1 MLRTIGLA
9 LALTLAA
16 LPAATLAE
24 EIDHSQHDMSSAA
37 DGAAKAY
44 MDGMVKMNRD
54 MNGPMTGDA
63 DVDFA
68 TMMIPH
74 HQGAI
79 DMAKVELEFG
89 QDAELKTLSEAII
102 KAQEGEI
109 AFLKGWLAKNGKAAD
124 GQAAQHQH
132 DDPAGKAYMD
142 GMERMNRDMNAEMT
156 GDADVDFATM
166 MIPHHQG
173 AIDMAKVQL
182 EHGKDAEL
190 RKLSEAIIAAQEG
203 EIEFLKKWL
212 AKR

>member
-9 LALTLAA
+9 LALTMTA
-16 LPAATLAE
+16 LPAATQATE
-24 EIDHSQHDMSSAA
+24 MDHSQHDMSSAA
-37 DGAAKAY
+37 DGSAKVY
-44 MDGMVKMNRD
+44 MDGMATMNRD
-54 MNGPMTGDA
+54 MGAAMTGDA
-63 DVDFA
+63 DIDFA

-79 DMAKVELEFG
+79 DMAKVELEYG
-89 QDAELKTLSEAII
+89 KNPELRKLSEAII
-102 KAQEGEI
+102 SAQEGEI
-109 AFLKGWLAKNGKAAD
+109 AFLKGWLAKNARAAD
-124 GQAAQHQH
+124 GDGAQHQH
-132 DDPAGKAYMD
+132 HDPAGKAYME
-142 GMERMNRDMNAEMT
+142 GMERMNRDMNADMS

-190 RKLSEAIIAAQEG
+190 KTLSEAVIAAQEG
-203 EIEFLKKWL
+203 EIAFLKGWL